1 MTAIRLH
8 QLRKTYGTFVAVD
21 QVDLEVQ
28 QGEFLTILG
37 PSGSGK
43 TTLLSLIA
51 GLTEASSGQM
61 FIGGRD
67 VTREPPQKRNI
78 GLVFQSYALFP
89 HMTIAQNVAFPLK
102 VRRWSRRQTDVA
114 VKGALD
120 MMQLGALA
128 ERKPSQLSGGQQQRV
143 ALARAIVFQPEIL
156 LLDEP
161 LGALDRKLREEL
173 QVELKQLQRRLGV
186 TTLLVTHDHEEALSM
201 ADRVMVLAHGTV
213 QQIAKPETAYLK
225 PSNRFVAEFLGTANL
240 VVREDGRTGVIRP
253 ERIRLVAP
261 NHPDSVG
268 GVVREA
274 VYLGQSVRY
283 HIDATDGTKFVC
295 TTHFHGSSVDVGAPV
310 AMCWSTSDIWAID

>member
-186 TTLLVTHDHEEALSM
+186 TTLLVTHDQEEALSM

-213 QQIAKPETAYLK
+213 QQIAKPETAYLE